1 MDDAETILRWFRAGL
16 RLLLVSS
23 LTLVALVVL
32 FVGQLPVLPAS
43 RARARWR
50 SFVMRYWGR
59 MILAALGVDLTVD
72 GEAPA
77 KPFLLVSNHLSY
89 LDIMVI
95 GSQVGV
101 VFVAKSELASWPF
114 IGFICRAAN
123 TIFIDRNL
131 RRDLP
136 RVMREIDRQL
146 ELGQGVVLFAEGTS
160 SKGATV
166 LPFRPSLLEP
176 AVRSHLPVSYA
187 ALSYRTPEHEQPA
200 HLAVC
205 WWGGMDFSPHA
216 VNLATLRQIE
226 AKLVFGDRQL
236 HDTDRKRLAERLRA
250 EVLERFEP
258 VVHEASS

>member
-1 MDDAETILRWFRAGL
+1 MDNAGKIMRWLRAVL

-32 FVGQLPVLPAS
+32 FLGQLPILPSS

-50 SFVMRYWGR
+50 STVIRYWGR
-59 MILAALGVDLTVD
+59 MMLAALGVELTVD
-72 GEAPA
+72 GEAPK

-89 LDIMVI
+89 LDIMAI

-101 VFVAKSELASWPF
+101 VFVAKSELASWPVV
-114 IGFICRAAN
+114 GFICRAAN
-123 TIFIDRNL
+123 TIFIDRNV

-166 LPFRPSLLEP
+166 LPFRPSLLEG
-176 AVRSHLPVSYA
+176 AVRSELPVSYA
-187 ALSYRTPEHEQPA
+187 TLTYRTPADEQPA

-216 VNLATLRQIE
+216 LNLATLRHIE
-226 AKLVFGDRQL
+226 AKLVFGDRRL

-250 EVLERFEP
+250 EVLQRFEP
-258 VVHEASS
+258 VVHGQEG